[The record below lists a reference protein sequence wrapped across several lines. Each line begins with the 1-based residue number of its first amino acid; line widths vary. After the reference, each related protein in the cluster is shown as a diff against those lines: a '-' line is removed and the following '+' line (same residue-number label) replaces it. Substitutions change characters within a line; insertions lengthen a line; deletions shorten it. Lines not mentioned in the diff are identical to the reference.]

1 MILIINDYRII
12 ISDPTEIFIH
22 KVFLIIRVTMFVK
35 IRDYRI
41 FDFEVI
47 ENILLRLISIGSDFI
62 RTSIHFCISQF

>member
-1 MILIINDYRII
+1 MIINDYRII
-12 ISDPTEIFIH
+12 ISDSTEIFIH

-41 FDFEVI
+41 FVFAVI

-62 RTSIHFCISQF
+62 RTFIHFCISPF